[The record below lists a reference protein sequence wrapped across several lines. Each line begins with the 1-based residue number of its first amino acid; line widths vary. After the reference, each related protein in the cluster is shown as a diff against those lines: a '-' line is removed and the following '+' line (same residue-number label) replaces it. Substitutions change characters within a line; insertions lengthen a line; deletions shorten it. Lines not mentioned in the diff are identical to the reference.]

1 MHQRGRSTIAAVL
14 TWALAWVAG
23 HVTAGAEP
31 AQRRQF
37 VAPPPGFAEACK
49 RYRWVCEDRGRGRT
63 GIGELLPIAER
74 INRRVNTSVRELT
87 DAENYGAA
95 DYWTLPRNGSGDCED
110 FVLQKFNLLL
120 AAGVDS
126 RDLSIAVALNGRG
139 ENHAV
144 LVLHHPKG
152 DLVLDNLTSQ
162 IRPWNQTG
170 YRFLAMQTSADKQRW
185 EVVAHQPRDSQIL
198 AQR

>member
-1 MHQRGRSTIAAVL
+1 MHQRGRSIIAVVL

-23 HVTAGAEP
+23 HVTAGAEQ
-31 AQRRQF
+31 AQQRQF

-49 RYRWVCEDRGRGRT
+49 RYRWICEDRGRAGT
-63 GIGELLPIAER
+63 EIGELLPIAEQ
-74 INRRVNTSVRELT
+74 INRRVNASVRELT
-87 DAENYGAA
+87 DAENYGAN

-110 FVLQKFNLLL
+110 FVLQKYSLLL

-126 RDLSIAVALNGRG
+126 RDLSIAVAINREG

-144 LVLHHPKG
+144 LVLRAPRG

-170 YRFLAMQTSADKQRW
+170 YRFLAMQTSADKQKW
-185 EVVAHQPRDSQIL
+185 EVVAHQPLDSQIL